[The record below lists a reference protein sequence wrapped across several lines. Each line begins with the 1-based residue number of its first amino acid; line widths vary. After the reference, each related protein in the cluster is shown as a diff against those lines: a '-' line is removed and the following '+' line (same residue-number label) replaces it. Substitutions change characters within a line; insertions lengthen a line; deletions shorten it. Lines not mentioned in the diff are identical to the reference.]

1 LVEERIMIAR
11 RKFLHLT
18 AGAAIAPAL
27 PRIASALDYPTRP
40 VRVVVGFAAGGTPD
54 ITARLIAEAL
64 TARIGQTFFVE
75 DKPGAGTNLGTE
87 AVATSAPDGYTLL
100 HVTTVNVLSALI
112 HDKLNFDFARDIV
125 PVVNLVHGAF
135 VMVVNPEFPAKSVAE
150 FIANAKANPGKIN
163 MASTGSGNLTHVAGE
178 LFKMMAG
185 VDLVH
190 VPYGTEGAAQTDLMS
205 GRAHVMFDPVL
216 SSVAQ
221 IKAGKLKAL
230 GVTTLKRAEILPDT
244 PPIGDTVTGYEVT
257 GWQGMG
263 APRNTP
269 ADIIDKLNAT
279 VNAAFGDPKL
289 RGRLADLGQDIDGGT
304 PADFGKLI
312 AEETEKWG
320 RVVRAANIKA
330 G

>member
-1 LVEERIMIAR
+1 MIAR
-11 RKFLHLT
+11 RKVLHLA
-18 AGAAIAPAL
+18 AGAALAPAL

-64 TARIGQTFFVE
+64 TSRIGQSFFVE

-112 HDKLNFDFARDIV
+112 HEKLNFDFARDIV

-135 VMVVNPEFPAKSVAE
+135 VMVVNPEFPAKTVAE
-150 FIANAKANPGKIN
+150 FIAYAKANPGKIN

-190 VPYGTEGAAQTDLMS
+190 VPYGAEGAAQTDLMS

-230 GVTTLKRAEILPDT
+230 GVTTLKRADVLPDT
-244 PPIGDTVTGYEVT
+244 PSISDTVPGYEVT

-269 ADIIDKLNAT
+269 ADIIDKLNTT
-279 VNAAFGDPKL
+279 VNAAFGDAKL
-289 RGRLADLGQDIDGGT
+289 RARLADLGQDIDGGT

-312 AEETEKWG
+312 AEETAKWG

>member
-1 LVEERIMIAR
+1 MIAR
-11 RKFLHLT
+11 RKCLHLT
-18 AGAAIAPAL
+18 AGAAMAPAL
-27 PRIASALDYPTRP
+27 PHIASALDYPTRP

-54 ITARLIAEAL
+54 ITARLIVEAL
-64 TARIGQTFFVE
+64 TNRIGQSFFVE

-112 HDKLNFDFARDIV
+112 HEKLNFDFAHDIV

-135 VMVVNPEFPAKSVAE
+135 AMVVNPEFPAKTVAE
-150 FIANAKANPGKIN
+150 FIAYAKANPGKIN
-163 MASTGSGNLTHVAGE
+163 MASTGSGNLTHVAGA
-178 LFKMMAG
+178 LFEMMAG

-190 VPYGTEGAAQTDLMS
+190 VPYGIEGAAQTDLMS
-205 GRAHVMFDPVL
+205 GRAHLMFDPVL
-216 SSVAQ
+216 SSIAQ

-230 GVTTLKRAEILPDT
+230 GVTTAKHADILPDT
-244 PPIGDTVTGYEVT
+244 PPIGDTVAGYEVT

-269 ADIIDKLNAT
+269 VEIIDKLNT
-279 VNAAFGDPKL
+279 NVNAAFGDPKL
-289 RGRLADLGQDIDGGT
+289 KARLADLGQDIDGGT
-304 PADFGKLI
+304 PADFAKLI
-312 AEETEKWG
+312 AAETEKWG